1 MVMRA
6 RCATRSTAWQRVFG
20 LMFLWSVMAHDQSG
34 PSYAVQSGDICPA
47 GGADIPGGHASSYGR
62 AVIADH
68 LALMYGRT
76 QRVRELGRH
85 CAGIHLWQVGP
96 GHLACIVAL
105 VSDAPHPPSVYKAR
119 LVDIPELSHV
129 TVEVEPCPGHHP
141 HLRKVA

>member
-85 CAGIHLWQVGP
+85 CA
-96 GHLACIVAL
+96 VA
-105 VSDAPHPPSVYKAR
+105 AEQAMAAEHPYFINRNILPAGNY
-119 LVDIPELSHV
+119 SH
-129 TVEVEPCPGHHP
+129 
-141 HLRKVA
+141 